1 MGASLI
7 RLSSRGK
14 NPVIPLVILRLGHPP
29 PQAPILEMG
38 VHWLGGVG
46 EKKTALPDPSPS
58 SR

>member
-14 NPVIPLVILRLGHPP
+14 NPGIPLVILRLGHPP
-29 PQAPILEMG
+29 PPALILEVG

-46 EKKTALPDPSPS
+46 EKKTAPA
-58 SR
+58 